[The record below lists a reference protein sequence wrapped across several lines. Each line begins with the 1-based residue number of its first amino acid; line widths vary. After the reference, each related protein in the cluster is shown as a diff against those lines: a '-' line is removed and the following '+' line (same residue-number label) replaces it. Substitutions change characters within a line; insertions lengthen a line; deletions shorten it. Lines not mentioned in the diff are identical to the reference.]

1 MELNANKS
9 ARTGLERVG
18 KKEKTEGKKKK
29 KKKKKRETSTR
40 AKVIWQF

>member
-29 KKKKKRETSTR
+29 KERQVQGQK
-40 AKVIWQF
+40 

>member
-29 KKKKKRETSTR
+29 KKRETSTR